1 MNRHVEGPRAHLI
14 ELCVVSQVL
23 QPDVHELKV
32 IVPAADLIQNELL
45 EALQR
50 QAQFCLSRHDVLRLA
65 GSCSAGLCELL
76 CLDRDLIFRLAG
88 SVRRA

>member
-1 MNRHVEGPRAHLI
+1 MK
-14 ELCVVSQVL
+14 LCVVSQVL
-23 QPDVHELKV
+23 QPDVHEVKV
-32 IVPAADLIQNELL
+32 IVPVLNLLHYELL

-65 GSCSAGLCELL
+65 GSCSAGLSELL
-76 CLDRDLIFRLAG
+76 CLDRDFIFRLAG